1 MARVQITVRA
11 LADLERLFDFLA
23 EHNPKLARERM
34 LSVRRA
40 FELLADHPLLGRQAE
55 DGRRELI
62 LSRGRFGYVAKYRW
76 VPAED
81 MNVASFARN
90 RLFSSSGSAFPCG
103 FDSHR
108 PRHFSLSGM
117 SPRCPWI
124 RISLAPPDSGAR
136 PAMMSAHV
144 RRRPGPGCNAPAGG

>member
-23 EHNPKLARERM
+23 ERNPKLAREQM

-76 VPAED
+76 VHAED
-81 MNVASFARN
+81 VILILAV
-90 RLFSSSGSAFPCG
+90 
-103 FDSHR
+103 
-108 PRHFSLSGM
+108 RHQLE
-117 SPRCPWI
+117 
-124 RISLAPPDSGAR
+124 
-136 PAMMSAHV
+136 
-144 RRRPGPGCNAPAGG
+144 AGYKEE

>member
-40 FELLADHPLLGRQAE
+40 LELLADHPLLGRQAE

-76 VPAED
+76 VPAAD
-81 MNVASFARN
+81 VILILAV
-90 RLFSSSGSAFPCG
+90 
-103 FDSHR
+103 
-108 PRHFSLSGM
+108 RHQLE
-117 SPRCPWI
+117 
-124 RISLAPPDSGAR
+124 
-136 PAMMSAHV
+136 
-144 RRRPGPGCNAPAGG
+144 AGYKEE

>member
-1 MARVQITVRA
+1 MARVQIAVGA
-11 LADLERLFDFLA
+11 LADLERLFDLLA

-34 LSVRRA
+34 LSARRA

-81 MNVASFARN
+81 VILILAARHQ
-90 RLFSSSGSAFPCG
+90 LE
-103 FDSHR
+103 
-108 PRHFSLSGM
+108 
-117 SPRCPWI
+117 
-124 RISLAPPDSGAR
+124 
-136 PAMMSAHV
+136 
-144 RRRPGPGCNAPAGG
+144 AGYKEE

>member
-11 LADLERLFDFLA
+11 LADLERLFDFLV

-40 FELLADHPLLGRQAE
+40 LELLADHPLLGRQAE

-81 MNVASFARN
+81 VIMILAV
-90 RLFSSSGSAFPCG
+90 
-103 FDSHR
+103 
-108 PRHFSLSGM
+108 RHQLE
-117 SPRCPWI
+117 
-124 RISLAPPDSGAR
+124 
-136 PAMMSAHV
+136 
-144 RRRPGPGCNAPAGG
+144 AGYK

>member
-11 LADLERLFDFLA
+11 LADLERLFDYLA
-23 EHNPKLARERM
+23 EDNPKLARERI

-62 LSRGRFGYVAKYRW
+62 LSRGRFCYVAKYRW

-81 MNVASFARN
+81 VILILAV
-90 RLFSSSGSAFPCG
+90 
-103 FDSHR
+103 
-108 PRHFSLSGM
+108 RHQLE
-117 SPRCPWI
+117 
-124 RISLAPPDSGAR
+124 
-136 PAMMSAHV
+136 
-144 RRRPGPGCNAPAGG
+144 AGYKEE